1 MFIIPLIKP
10 KLVACGANTRREI
23 LFVWN
28 NYKSFHKCFTHMHYK
43 IICLIISLY
52 VRQKEH
58 RGVFLSKVKSIF
70 LRYNLLWSIFYRTL
84 RWKLFKMTT
93 LGNIWIFFSSE
104 FSFGKTLPKYFRDIG
119 EYILPQYP
127 WIHPRSF
134 PDENEAYEI
143 SSRWKGLYFLPP
155 QCVLVIWVFPRDIL
169 NCWCSPVIFLSF
181 GISRMILPRQ
191 CPF

>member
-28 NYKSFHKCFTHMHYK
+28 NYKSFHKCFTHMHCK
-43 IICLIISLY
+43 NICLIISLY

-127 WIHPRSF
+127 MKRFVFSTSPMCVGNLSLPERYFELLMFPSDFLKFWYF
-134 PDENEAYEI
+134 PD
-143 SSRWKGLYFLPP
+143 
-155 QCVLVIWVFPRDIL
+155 DIA
-169 NCWCSPVIFLSF
+169 
-181 GISRMILPRQ
+181 
-191 CPF
+191 